1 MNFKFRFDAY
11 MQLSIIIVNYNVKH
25 FLEQCLYSVQKAI
38 NGMDAEVLVVDNASV
53 DGSIDYLASRFPRV
67 EFIWNKSNPGFAKAN
82 NTALQKAKGELVLFL
97 NPDTIL
103 AEDTLSKC
111 IHFLQTHTHAG
122 AVGVRMI
129 DGSGTFLPESKRAFP
144 SSSVSFFKLSGLS
157 FLFPRSKVFA
167 RYHLGH
173 LSEHETHKV
182 DVLSGAF
189 MMVRKKLLLQTGG
202 FDEDFFM
209 YGEDIDLSYRLQ
221 QLQYTNGVTYS
232 NYYVSD
238 TTIIHYKGE
247 STQKGSYKYVQQFYK
262 AMLLFVKK
270 HPQQFYNGALNLLI
284 QLAIAVRGVM
294 SWIGHLFKTGSA
306 VEKKTNET
314 AFVIGTNE
322 LTQVISSN
330 YPSLTIKGNALTIEE
345 AIPYLKET
353 DTILLC
359 EAEQL
364 SFQQIIAITEKFG
377 KQYSI
382 YVHANGSNSMVSS
395 SSKNKS
401 GKVIVSNLV

>member
-1 MNFKFRFDAY
+1 
-11 MQLSIIIVNYNVKH
+11 
-25 FLEQCLYSVQKAI
+25 VQKAI
-38 NGMDAEVLVVDNASV
+38 NGMDAEVLVVDNAST
-53 DGSIDYLASRFPRV
+53 DGSLAYLVPKFPWVDFTASDK
-67 EFIWNKSNPGFAKAN
+67 NLGFAKAN
-82 NTALQKAKGELVLFL
+82 NTALQKTRGKYILFL

-103 AEDTLSKC
+103 AEDSLSKC
-111 IHFLQTHTHAG
+111 ISFLQTNTHSG
-122 AVGVRMI
+122 ALGVRMI

-144 SSSVSFFKLSGLS
+144 SSTASFYKLSGLS
-157 FLFPRSKVFA
+157 SLFPHSKTFA

-173 LSEHETHKV
+173 LSDHEIHKV

-189 MMVRKKLLLQTGG
+189 MMVRKELLLQTGG

-221 QLQYTNGVTYS
+221 QIQYSNSLAYS

-238 TTIIHYKGE
+238 TTIIHFKGE
-247 STQKGSYKYVQQFYK
+247 STQMGSIKYVLQFYK

-294 SWIGHLFKTGSA
+294 SWIGHLFKSGAA
-306 VEKKTNET
+306 VEKHQNKT

-322 LTQVISSN
+322 LAQSISSN
-330 YPSLTIKGNALTIEE
+330 YPSLTIKGNAVTIEE

-353 DTILLC
+353 DIIVLC

-377 KQYSI
+377 IRYTI
-382 YVHANGSNSMVSS
+382 YVHANGSNSIVSS

-401 GKVIVSNLV
+401 GKVIESNVW